1 MILLRSLSRA
11 HWVVGLSL
19 VALIVVLL
27 IVAVNCWGLYRSY
40 HEQSKDLIPRIAR
53 LEGLAE
59 STSML
64 NDANQVVDLQMADMV
79 YTSGADSASIGA
91 VMQQT
96 IRGVFDKAGLTVS
109 GSQILPP
116 RIDKLFAR
124 IQLEVAATGSLESLE
139 VALLELAELQP
150 LVVVDSLNVQP
161 TRARRGDAS
170 QKVNLRL
177 RLTSLR
183 MLP

>member
-1 MILLRSLSRA
+1 MIFLRSLSRA

-59 STSML
+59 STFML

-79 YTSGADSASIGA
+79 YTRGADSASIGA

-150 LVVVDSLNVQP
+150 LVVVDSLNIQP
-161 TRARRGDAS
+161 TRARRGDAG